1 MANVGS
7 FDIPRPNAGEHTFYQ
22 NVTCYVHV
30 YAPTTVHQNTSS
42 AAPETHAAVGSSCES
57 DPTLSVPE
65 NLGGVAANLR
75 LIDLERVK
83 RRRPGKRQALV
94 EWAIRKLQR
103 LLHKVT

>member
-1 MANVGS
+1 
-7 FDIPRPNAGEHTFYQ
+7 
-22 NVTCYVHV
+22 
-30 YAPTTVHQNTSS
+30 
-42 AAPETHAAVGSSCES
+42 
-57 DPTLSVPE
+57 VPE